1 MEEGKYAEFA
11 SVDASDTA
19 AVVAAIRLALDTDKF
34 SSNEERLYA
43 LGWVLDRNKD
53 TYIRHLKDHVREAVV
68 AKQKAEKELKAALK
82 RIEELEAVKPVP
94 APAADTSKEAPKKKV
109 VIIRKKT
116 S

>member
-11 SVDASDTA
+11 SVDASNTA

-53 TYIRHLKDHVREAVV
+53 SYIRHLKDHVREAVIE
-68 AKQKAEKELKAALK
+68 KQKAEKELKAALK
-82 RIEELEAVKPVP
+82 RIEELEGAKPVP
-94 APAADTSKEAPKKKV
+94 APAADTAKEAPKKKV

>member
-11 SVDASDTA
+11 SVDVSDTA

-82 RIEELEAVKPVP
+82 RIEELEKPVP
-94 APAADTSKEAPKKKV
+94 APAADTAKETPKKKV
-109 VIIRKKT
+109 VIIRKKI

>member
-34 SSNEERLYA
+34 SSDEERLYA

-68 AKQKAEKELKAALK
+68 AKQKAEKELKTALK
-82 RIEELEAVKPVP
+82 RIEELEKPVP
-94 APAADTSKEAPKKKV
+94 APAADTVKDVPKKKV

>member
-11 SVDASDTA
+11 SVDASNTA

-34 SSNEERLYA
+34 SSDEERLYA

-53 TYIRHLKDHVREAVV
+53 KYIRHLKDHVREAVM

-82 RIEELEAVKPVP
+82 RIEELEKPVS
-94 APAADTSKEAPKKKV
+94 APAIDTVKDVPKKKV

>member
-34 SSNEERLYA
+34 SSDEERLYA

-53 TYIRHLKDHVREAVV
+53 SYIRHLKDHVREAVV

-82 RIEELEAVKPVP
+82 RIEELEKPIPVS
-94 APAADTSKEAPKKKV
+94 AADTVKEAPKKKV